1 MTDKF
6 FDKPIHGTV
15 SHYTDSPGEQHDP
28 DVLLHYLDSLLELE
42 EVAKVR
48 WNQYTPY
55 FNDGDACV
63 FNVHSP
69 EVLLAVEAEEANE
82 DDEDWD
88 YDEGRWRGPY
98 DLFTYGWGESWQ
110 ERNESGKY
118 EVAGVD
124 TTKVKKRLQELED
137 EMNYHEVILSD
148 RFGDPAEVTYDGEKF
163 VVEHYSH
170 D

>member
-1 MTDKF
+1 MTDKL
-6 FDKPIHGTV
+6 FDKPIHGTI

-28 DVLLHYLDSLLELE
+28 DVLLHYLDRVLALE

-63 FNVHSP
+63 FSIHSP
-69 EVLLAVEAEEANE
+69 EVLLTVEANLDE
-82 DDEDWD
+82 DDDD
-88 YDEGRWRGPY
+88 YYDETRWRSTW
-98 DLFTYGWGESWQ
+98 DLYEYS
-110 ERNESGKY
+110 SGNYNIK
-118 EVAGVD
+118 GVD
-124 TTKVKKRLQELED
+124 TTKVKEVLSELED
-137 EMNYHEVILSD
+137 EMDFHEVILSD
-148 RFGDPAEVTYDGEKF
+148 KFGDPAEVTYDGEKF